1 MSMIEVKNISLR
13 FDKPVLKNIGFR
25 VKKGHIVGLVGKS
38 GAGKSSLLNIISG
51 HLAPNEGEV
60 HLKGNKLQDPS
71 SLLVPGYQQ
80 IKIVSQD
87 YHLDPYHTIEE
98 NIREAVISL
107 PESEKK
113 HRVKALLSLLKLN
126 DISHIKAIHASGGEQ
141 QRLSIARAIA
151 LQPDVLLLDEPFS
164 NLDAELR
171 ARLFEYILKLRNEEH
186 LTIII
191 VSHDGKDVL
200 GLSDYIYFLNNGKLS
215 PKKTPFNAYYN
226 LKHLSQSKLFGVV
239 NQISIKQKKIRFR
252 PDEYNVSGPV
262 DVCFEHSLFFGNYY
276 LNYFKSK
283 NEEQV
288 ILSSATPLEYVKN
301 ISIVRKHPVQK
312 TK

>member
-1 MSMIEVKNISLR
+1 MNMIEAKNISLR

-38 GAGKSSLLNIISG
+38 GAGKSSLLNILSG
-51 HLAPNEGEV
+51 HLAPNEGEIY
-60 HLKGNKLQDPS
+60 LKGNRLQDPS

-80 IKIVSQD
+80 IKIVSQN
-87 YHLDPYHTIEE
+87 YQLDPYHTIEE

-107 PESEKK
+107 PENEKK
-113 HRVKALLSLLKLN
+113 RRVKALLSLLKLK

-171 ARLFEYILKLRNEEH
+171 AQFFEYILKLRSEEN

-191 VSHDGKDVL
+191 VSHDGEDVL

-215 PKKTPFNAYYN
+215 SKKTPFNAYYN
-226 LKHLSQSKLFGVV
+226 LRHLSQSKLFGVV
-239 NQISIKQKKIRFR
+239 NQISIEKKKIRFR
-252 PDEYNVSGPV
+252 PDEYKVSGPV
-262 DVCFEHSLFFGNYY
+262 DVCFEYFIFFGNYY

-283 NEEQV
+283 NKEQI
-288 ILSSATPLEYVKN
+288 ILSSDTPLENVQN
-301 ISIVRKHPVQK
+301 ISVKKKHPIK
-312 TK
+312 K

>member
-1 MSMIEVKNISLR
+1 MELEEKDEGDGKPDSPNLKDIRNCSHGILTKSQINKQAKSDKGLVCSGSCKLNEEGWFVRAGPEEHSWTNWNKTFQTGISHSKRWEKPTKGGKYSPISLR

-38 GAGKSSLLNIISG
+38 GAGKSSLLNILSG
-51 HLAPNEGEV
+51 HLAPNEGEIY
-60 HLKGNKLQDPS
+60 LKGNKLQDPS

-87 YHLDPYHTIEE
+87 YQLDPYHTIEE

-107 PESEKK
+107 PENEKK
-113 HRVKALLSLLKLN
+113 RRVKALLSLLKLK

-151 LQPDVLLLDEPFS
+151 LQPDVILLDEPFS

-171 ARLFEYILKLRNEEH
+171 AQFFEYILKLRNEEN

-191 VSHDGKDVL
+191 VSHDGEDVL
-200 GLSDYIYFLNNGKLS
+200 GLSDYIYFLHNGKLS
-215 PKKTPFNAYYN
+215 SKKTPFNAY
-226 LKHLSQSKLFGVV
+226 
-239 NQISIKQKKIRFR
+239 
-252 PDEYNVSGPV
+252 
-262 DVCFEHSLFFGNYY
+262 
-276 LNYFKSK
+276 
-283 NEEQV
+283 
-288 ILSSATPLEYVKN
+288 
-301 ISIVRKHPVQK
+301 
-312 TK
+312 